1 MNTLITTNV
10 HRRLQEP
17 FEAASVALR
26 RLEPMQPLRDALTAL
41 GLAQNVSVRASQV
54 PAAAPGT
61 ATFSLAWPLAE
72 GTNAHVTWSLSV
84 APFGEVDSLLSASIR
99 AGVDSPAAEQQLLAA
114 WPLLGQ
120 IVESHTTRM
129 LNALTEL
136 AEHVAG
142 SDLEQRPLELR
153 AAA

>member
-1 MNTLITTNV
+1 MNPLITTNV
-10 HRRLQEP
+10 HRRLEEP
-17 FEAASVALR
+17 FDAASVALR

-41 GLAQNVSVRASQV
+41 GLGRTALVLASEV
-54 PAAAPGT
+54 PAATPGT

-72 GTNAHVTWSLSV
+72 GTHAHVTWRLTV
-84 APFGEVDSLLSASIR
+84 APFGEFGSLLSASIR

-129 LNALTEL
+129 LNAVAEL

-142 SDLEQRPLELR
+142 SSLELTPSQLS